1 MNLKRE
7 GFDCTNPLEPTIL
20 RSYFIDYSP
29 SAKAYKTEGGE
40 DKLFQEV
47 AKFLLEVA
55 FVSPRFYCMPKQ
67 RAAFIIA
74 TYEGDTIDWGYLNGE
89 APWNQMKRVQNNK
102 PMKPIFGRWLMVL
115 YPTASTEIRHNTPR
129 KERGQPKST
138 SRAQREVPHEEW
150 QEPEQTTVDTQGLEP
165 TRQSVVE
172 PQLEAKPQQEQEP
185 IPSPDTPVMEPILT
199 PNHQSQLVSEWI
211 T

>member
-1 MNLKRE
+1 MTIPVSDRLHNWLHNKGMQGYLKVADVEPHPRTAKIVNQIDVAKITNKQVHQFLNLKRE
-7 GFDCTNPLEPTIL
+7 GFDGTNPLEPTIL

-74 TYEGDTIDWGYLNGE
+74 TYEGETVDWGYLIGE
-89 APWNQMKRVQNNK
+89 ALW
-102 PMKPIFGRWLMVL
+102 
-115 YPTASTEIRHNTPR
+115 
-129 KERGQPKST
+129 
-138 SRAQREVPHEEW
+138 
-150 QEPEQTTVDTQGLEP
+150 D
-165 TRQSVVE
+165 
-172 PQLEAKPQQEQEP
+172 QLKG
-185 IPSPDTPVMEPILT
+185 V
-199 PNHQSQLVSEWI
+199 
-211 T
+211 